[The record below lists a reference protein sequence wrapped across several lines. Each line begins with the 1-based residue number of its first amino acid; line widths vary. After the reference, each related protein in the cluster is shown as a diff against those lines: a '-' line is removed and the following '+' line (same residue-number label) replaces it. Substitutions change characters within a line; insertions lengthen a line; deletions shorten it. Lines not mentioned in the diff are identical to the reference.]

1 MMTLHALVHGVPTD
15 LPPDNSVNTM
25 DSDDY
30 FDGDEFDSAIL
41 NEVDRIVEAQLRPKQ
56 PPK

>member
-1 MMTLHALVHGVPTD
+1 MMTLHALVRGVTTD
-15 LPPDNSVNTM
+15 LPPDNSINTM

-30 FDGDEFDSAIL
+30 LDGDEFDSTIL
-41 NEVDRIVEAQLRPKQ
+41 NEVDRIVEAQLRPQQ

>member
-1 MMTLHALVHGVPTD
+1 MMTLHALVRGVPTD